1 MVLGLAEVWS
11 VRQLTPQQT
20 QELRDYIQEEMQW
33 AWKCLDKDLLR
44 GFINHAEI
52 GVDLEVTSYI

>member
-1 MVLGLAEVWS
+1 MVWAWLKYGRLGN
-11 VRQLTPQQT
+11 LTPQQT
-20 QELRDYIQEEMQW
+20 QELRDYIQEEMLW
-33 AWKCLDKDLLR
+33 AQFDKDLLR